1 MKCGD
6 TEKGTI
12 KSNLIR
18 LVTMDPVKP
27 VRTAV
32 AGTTATLAKVVFSAE
47 GNWPEIFDL
56 LVHLLQSQDEAMR
69 ALCFNILGQV
79 RQPESSSLNKH
90 WTVAL

>member
-1 MKCGD
+1 
-6 TEKGTI
+6 
-12 KSNLIR
+12 
-18 LVTMDPVKP
+18 MDPVKP

>member
-6 TEKGTI
+6 TEKGAI

-32 AGTTATLAKVVFSAE
+32 AGATATLAKVVFSAE

-79 RQPESSSLNKH
+79 
-90 WTVAL
+90 

>member
-1 MKCGD
+1 
-6 TEKGTI
+6 
-12 KSNLIR
+12 
-18 LVTMDPVKP
+18 MDPVKP

-56 LVHLLQSQDEAMR
+56 LIHLLQSQEESMR

-79 RQPESSSLNKH
+79 GFFVTPLLFFSHQAIACRTHL
-90 WTVAL
+90 